1 MLFAVVALTSP
12 ALLLPVGPT
21 APPMALSAAPR
32 HRVAPGWLL
41 MQEEAAE
48 PEAEAEA
55 EPEAAAATTAD
66 AAEAVP
72 DEKAQLKEQIA
83 ALEKELVDAR
93 GGLLAE
99 QAAAKDAG
107 EAGYLL
113 LAANFERFRQKSRA
127 ELSSQDQVGRV
138 KAVRGLLPFI
148 DAFEPLQASVDE
160 AAPEAKV
167 HSFYSGV
174 YKQFNTLLDS
184 WEVEGY
190 EAVVGEKLDFQRHV
204 AVSRSESDEPAGTIL
219 EARTKGYTL
228 AGAVVRSAE
237 CVASLGPDEPVK
249 PAADTAAPEEEAAP
263 TEATRDEEA
272 EK

>member
-1 MLFAVVALTSP
+1 
-12 ALLLPVGPT
+12 
-21 APPMALSAAPR
+21 
-32 HRVAPGWLL
+32 

-48 PEAEAEA
+48 PEAEPEAVAAATDDAAEA
-55 EPEAAAATTAD
+55 EP
-66 AAEAVP
+66 
-72 DEKAQLKEQIA
+72 DERAQLKEQIA
-83 ALEKELVDAR
+83 ALERELVDAR
-93 GGLLAE
+93 GELLAE

-160 AAPEAKV
+160 AAPDAKV

-184 WEVEGY
+184 WQVEGF

-204 AVSRSESDEPAGTIL
+204 AVERVESDEPAGTIL

-237 CVASLGPDEPVK
+237 CIASLGPPEPEK
-249 PAADTAAPEEEAAP
+249 PADDAAAEEAAEEGAAP
-263 TEATRDEEA
+263 AEDAEEA
-272 EK
+272 EATADGEGTR

>member
-1 MLFAVVALTSP
+1 
-12 ALLLPVGPT
+12 
-21 APPMALSAAPR
+21 
-32 HRVAPGWLL
+32 

-48 PEAEAEA
+48 PETTGPA
-55 EPEAAAATTAD
+55 EPEGETAAAVTAD
-66 AAEAVP
+66 VTEDVP
-72 DEKAQLKEQIA
+72 DEKKLLRDRISE
-83 ALEKELVDAR
+83 LEKELVDAR
-93 GGLLAE
+93 GTLLAE

-148 DAFEPLQASVDE
+148 DAFEPLQAGAVE
-160 AAPEAKV
+160 AGEAETKI

-174 YKQFNTLLDS
+174 YKQFRTLLES
-184 WEVEGY
+184 WEVESF
-190 EAVVGEKLDFQRHV
+190 EAVVGEKLDYSRHV
-204 AVSRSESDEPAGTIL
+204 ALSRIDSEEAAGTIL

-237 CVASLGPDEPVK
+237 CVVSLGPPEPVAEEGISEDESEK
-249 PAADTAAPEEEAAP
+249 PETVEE
-263 TEATRDEEA
+263 
-272 EK
+272 

>member
-1 MLFAVVALTSP
+1 
-12 ALLLPVGPT
+12 
-21 APPMALSAAPR
+21 MALSAAPR
-32 HRVAPGWLL
+32 YRVAPGWLL

-48 PEAEAEA
+48 PEAELTRDPEG
-55 EPEAAAATTAD
+55 EAAAATTAD
-66 AAEAVP
+66 ATEDAP
-72 DEKAQLKEQIA
+72 DEKTQLKEQIT

-93 GGLLAE
+93 GQLLAE

-148 DAFEPLQASVDE
+148 DAFEPLQASMDE
-160 AAPEAKV
+160 AAPEAKI
-167 HSFYSGV
+167 HSFYAGV
-174 YKQFNTLLDS
+174 YKQFNTLCES

-190 EAVVGEKLDFQRHV
+190 EAVVGEKLDFSRHV

-237 CVASLGPDEPVK
+237 CVASLGPDEP
-249 PAADTAAPEEEAAP
+249 AAAAAKEGAASAEEAA
-263 TEATRDEEA
+263 EEA
-272 EK
+272 EVAGEKE

>member
-1 MLFAVVALTSP
+1 MCAVK
-12 ALLLPVGPT
+12 
-21 APPMALSAAPR
+21 R
-32 HRVAPGWLL
+32 
-41 MQEEAAE
+41 
-48 PEAEAEA
+48 AEAGA
-55 EPEAAAATTAD
+55 TGRVLAACCQRAPYYPT
-66 AAEAVP
+66 
-72 DEKAQLKEQIA
+72 
-83 ALEKELVDAR
+83 
-93 GGLLAE
+93 
-99 QAAAKDAG
+99 G

-148 DAFEPLQASVDE
+148 DAFEPLQATVDE

-167 HSFYSGV
+167 HSFYAGV

-184 WEVEGY
+184 WEVRSPPVSRRSSALHARAHRTRAPHARTTCAHRMRARAPAAPQPPPPHPPFPTDALLPVLWQVEGY

-237 CVASLGPDEPVK
+237 CIASLGPDEPVK
-249 PAADTAAPEEEAAP
+249 PAAAAAAAEE
-263 TEATRDEEA
+263 TRDEEA
-272 EK
+272 TEEAEK

>member
-32 HRVAPGWLL
+32 YRVAPGWLL

-55 EPEAAAATTAD
+55 EPEAAAD

-107 EAGYLL
+107 PCA
-113 LAANFERFRQKSRA
+113 Q
-127 ELSSQDQVGRV
+127 
-138 KAVRGLLPFI
+138 
-148 DAFEPLQASVDE
+148 
-160 AAPEAKV
+160 
-167 HSFYSGV
+167 
-174 YKQFNTLLDS
+174 
-184 WEVEGY
+184 
-190 EAVVGEKLDFQRHV
+190 
-204 AVSRSESDEPAGTIL
+204 
-219 EARTKGYTL
+219 
-228 AGAVVRSAE
+228 
-237 CVASLGPDEPVK
+237 
-249 PAADTAAPEEEAAP
+249 
-263 TEATRDEEA
+263 
-272 EK
+272 